1 MIASASSGSISSC
14 SRLTAATAPLMRA
27 NASIWARSRRIPEIG
42 KFSIARWVCAR
53 HFADAGTRISPMESR
68 SMRSVIG

>member
-14 SRLTAATAPLMRA
+14 SRLTDATALLMRA
-27 NASIWARSRRIPEIG
+27 SASIWARSSRMPEIG
-42 KFSIARWVCAR
+42 KFSIARCVCAR
-53 HFADAGTRISPMESR
+53 HLADAGTRTSPIESR